1 MRPLFKL
8 YAGGLACLLACL
20 ACNMSSSVPPES
32 AGASPVSILAPAN
45 NSQLAEGATLQIAI
59 RAEDKTGPGVD
70 RIEVTVDDQPLS
82 NGQVVRAAGQP
93 VFTTVVEYTATG
105 QQGHLFIAT
114 AYRADNSVIGAAT
127 LTVIVVGA
135 AGSTFIAVTPVA
147 PNATIV
153 IETPVLVAT
162 AATTATALPPT
173 TTPQPAPTLT
183 LAPPNQTTA
192 PTTLPANSPQAR
204 IVTAFLNVRSGPG
217 PTYSNQ
223 GLLKAGDVVLILG
236 RNEERTWWAVQGPNG
251 VRGWILNNPVYIA
264 TSGDLTNIP
273 LAAARPSPAPTLTP
287 SP

>member
-1 MRPLFKL
+1 LRSLFKL
-8 YAGGLACLLACL
+8 VAGGLACLLACL
-20 ACNMSSSVPPES
+20 ACNLSFSVPPES

-45 NSQLAEGATLQIAI
+45 NSQIAEGATLQIAI
-59 RAEDKTGPGVD
+59 RAEDKTGVD

-82 NGQVVRAAGQP
+82 NGQVVRAAGQQ
-93 VFTTVVEYTATG
+93 VFTTVVEYISTG
-105 QQGHLFIAT
+105 RQGHLFIAT

-135 AGSTFIAVTPVA
+135 AGSTFIPVTPVE

-153 IETPVLVAT
+153 IETPALRATVAVT
-162 AATTATALPPT
+162 RSAPTAT
-173 TTPQPAPTLT
+173 PQIVPTLT
-183 LAPPNQTTA
+183 LPNQTAA
-192 PTTLPANSPQAR
+192 PSAPSANSPQAR
-204 IVTAFLNVRSGPG
+204 IITAFLNVRSGPG
-217 PTYSNQ
+217 PTYANQ

-236 RNEERTWWAVQGPNG
+236 RNDERTWWAVQGPNG

-273 LAAARPSPAPTLTP
+273 LAASRPSPVPTVTP